1 VPKHTNFKQNII
13 WVFALFWYQIYTNFD
28 SQYIF
33 DYTYIIFF
41 NLAFTSLPVI
51 VMGVLDQ
58 DVDDKVSLA
67 VPQLYRRGIERKE
80 WTQPKFWY
88 VMLTSIDDDILIS
101 SRAYMIDG
109 VYQSLI
115 AFYFVYEIFQAGTF
129 ATATG
134 LDLAEY
140 RRMGIYA
147 ATAAVCAANIYVLYN
162 SYRWDWLMLLII
174 VISTLLVWTWTG
186 IYTSFTGSAQFYKAG
201 SEVYGNL
208 NFWAYLL
215 VAVIA
220 CLLPRFLFKY
230 TQKTYF
236 PLDVDII
243 REQVQQG
250 KFDYLKDNTSYL
262 PPPPEKVAPK
272 PEPVVA
278 DTAKYKVAEAE
289 PADEDVR
296 PIYPPSVAPTATTHN
311 PRSQNGSNS
320 TDYTYRRSME
330 GLPPINRQSTEYRV
344 RPSFDRARM
353 SMDRV
358 RPSFEASNDFTSAAM
373 LTRLESSHSRN
384 SFHGHRQSVQGM
396 GQGHTSTQPNLGSR
410 LRNAIR
416 RATVTREDA
425 PTDLQDAPP
434 MPASKSPPN
443 SPPR

>member
-1 VPKHTNFKQNII
+1 M
-13 WVFALFWYQIYTNFD
+13 FALFWYQIYTNFD
-28 SQYIF
+28 IQYLF

-58 DVDDKVSLA
+58 DVDDRVSLA

-80 WTQPKFWY
+80 WTQPKFWF
-88 VMLTSIDDDILIS
+88 
-101 SRAYMIDG
+101 YMIDG
-109 VYQSLI
+109 LYQSLI
-115 AFYFVYEIFQAGTF
+115 AFYFCFEIFANGVF
-129 ATATG
+129 ASSNG

-147 ATAAVCAANIYVLYN
+147 LTAAVCAANIYVLYN

-174 VISTLLVWTWTG
+174 VISTLLVWFWTG
-186 IYTSFTGSAQFYKAG
+186 VYTSFTSSAQFYKAG
-201 SEVYGNL
+201 AEVYGNL
-208 NFWAYLL
+208 SFWAYLL
-215 VAVIA
+215 VAVISA
-220 CLLPRFLFKY
+220 LLPRFIFKVV
-230 TQKTYF
+230 QKLYF

-243 REQVQQG
+243 REQVKLG
-250 KFDYLKDNTSYL
+250 KFDYLKENSSYL
-262 PPPPEKVAPK
+262 PPPP
-272 PEPVVA
+272 A
-278 DTAKYKVAEAE
+278 DKGTAKPPPADVHPTKYKAANADV
-289 PADEDVR
+289 ADEDVR

-330 GLPPINRQSTEYRV
+330 GLPPATRVSTEYRV

-373 LTRLESSHSRN
+373 LTRMESAHSRN
-384 SFHGHRQSVQGM
+384 SFHGNRASVQGM
-396 GQGHTSTQPNLGSR
+396 GMGPGHQSTVPNLGSR

-416 RATVTREDA
+416 RATLTRDDA

-434 MPASKSPPN
+434 MPAPKSPPQSPPKSPPKNAPN

>member
-1 VPKHTNFKQNII
+1 
-13 WVFALFWYQIYTNFD
+13 
-28 SQYIF
+28 
-33 DYTYIIFF
+33 
-41 NLAFTSLPVI
+41 
-51 VMGVLDQ
+51 
-58 DVDDKVSLA
+58 
-67 VPQLYRRGIERKE
+67 
-80 WTQPKFWY
+80 
-88 VMLTSIDDDILIS
+88 
-101 SRAYMIDG
+101 MIDG
-109 VYQSLI
+109 VYQSLV
-115 AFYFVYEIFQAGTF
+115 AFYFVYELFASGTF
-129 ATATG
+129 ATASG

-174 VISTLLVWTWTG
+174 VISTLLVWFWTG
-186 IYTSFTGSAQFYKAG
+186 VYTSFTSSGQFYKAAA
-201 SEVYGNL
+201 EVYGNV

-220 CLLPRFLFKY
+220 CLLPRFIFKFV
-230 TQKTYF
+230 QKTYF

-243 REQVQQG
+243 REQVKQG
-250 KFDYLKDNTSYL
+250 KFDYLKENTSYL
-262 PPPPEKVAPK
+262 PPPPDKAVPQQPPADVDAPK
-272 PEPVVA
+272 HKASNAEVPE
-278 DTAKYKVAEAE
+278 E
-289 PADEDVR
+289 EDLR

-330 GLPPINRQSTEYRV
+330 GLPPATRVSTEYRV

-373 LTRLESSHSRN
+373 LTRMESAHSRN
-384 SFHGHRQSVQGM
+384 SFHGQRASVQGM
-396 GQGHTSTQPNLGSR
+396 GQGHQSTVPNLGSR

-434 MPASKSPPN
+434 MPASKSPPS

>member
-1 VPKHTNFKQNII
+1 
-13 WVFALFWYQIYTNFD
+13 
-28 SQYIF
+28 
-33 DYTYIIFF
+33 
-41 NLAFTSLPVI
+41 
-51 VMGVLDQ
+51 
-58 DVDDKVSLA
+58 
-67 VPQLYRRGIERKE
+67 
-80 WTQPKFWY
+80 
-88 VMLTSIDDDILIS
+88 ML
-101 SRAYMIDG
+101 DG
-109 VYQSLI
+109 VYQSLV
-115 AFYFVYEIFQAGTF
+115 AFYFVYELFQSGTF
-129 ATATG
+129 VTSNG

-174 VISTLLVWTWTG
+174 VISTLFVWFWTG
-186 IYTSFTGSAQFYKAG
+186 VYTSFTSSAQFYKSA

-220 CLLPRFLFKY
+220 CLLPRFIFKY
-230 TQKTYF
+230 AQKTYF

-243 REQVQQG
+243 REQVKQG
-250 KFDYLKDNTSYL
+250 KFDYLRQNNSYL
-262 PPPPEKVAPK
+262 PPPPEKVAPQ
-272 PEPVVA
+272 PEPVEA
-278 DTAKYKVAEAE
+278 DPAKYKVANAE

-330 GLPPINRQSTEYRV
+330 GLPPATRISTDYRP
-344 RPSFDRARM
+344 RPSYDRARM

-373 LTRLESSHSRN
+373 LTRMESAHSRN
-384 SFHGHRQSVQGM
+384 SFHGNRASVQGM
-396 GQGHTSTQPNLGSR
+396 GLGHQSTQPNLGSR

-416 RATVTREDA
+416 RATITRDDV
-425 PTDLQDAPP
+425 PTDLHNAPP
-434 MPASKSPPN
+434 MPAQKSPPN

>member
-1 VPKHTNFKQNII
+1 
-13 WVFALFWYQIYTNFD
+13 
-28 SQYIF
+28 
-33 DYTYIIFF
+33 
-41 NLAFTSLPVI
+41 
-51 VMGVLDQ
+51 
-58 DVDDKVSLA
+58 
-67 VPQLYRRGIERKE
+67 
-80 WTQPKFWY
+80 
-88 VMLTSIDDDILIS
+88 
-101 SRAYMIDG
+101 MIDG
-109 VYQSLI
+109 VYQSLVC
-115 AFYFVYEIFQAGTF
+115 FYFVYELFESGIFV
-129 ATATG
+129 TANG

-174 VISTLLVWTWTG
+174 VISTLLVWLWTG
-186 IYTSFTGSAQFYKAG
+186 IYTSFTSSGQFYKAG

-208 NFWAYLL
+208 NFWAYLM

-220 CLLPRFLFKY
+220 CLLPRFIFKF

-243 REQVQQG
+243 REQVKQG
-250 KFDYLKDNTSYL
+250 KFDYLQTTTSYL

-272 PEPVVA
+272 QELVDA
-278 DTAKYKVAEAE
+278 DATKYKAANADA
-289 PADEDVR
+289 ADEDVR

-330 GLPPINRQSTEYRV
+330 GLPPVVSRMSTEYRV

-373 LTRLESSHSRN
+373 LTRMESAHSRN
-384 SFHGHRQSVQGM
+384 SFHGPPGSRVSVQGM
-396 GQGHTSTQPNLGSR
+396 GQGHQSTVPNLGSR

-416 RATVTREDA
+416 RATITRDDA

-434 MPASKSPPN
+434 MPEPKSPPRSPR

>member
-1 VPKHTNFKQNII
+1 MF
-13 WVFALFWYQIYTNFD
+13 
-28 SQYIF
+28 
-33 DYTYIIFF
+33 
-41 NLAFTSLPVI
+41 
-51 VMGVLDQ
+51 
-58 DVDDKVSLA
+58 
-67 VPQLYRRGIERKE
+67 
-80 WTQPKFWY
+80 
-88 VMLTSIDDDILIS
+88 
-101 SRAYMIDG
+101 DG

-115 AFYFVYEIFQAGTF
+115 AFYFVYEIFEAGIF
-129 ATATG
+129 ASSNG

-174 VISTLLVWTWTG
+174 ILSTLFVWFWTG
-186 IYTSFTGSAQFYKAG
+186 IYTSFTSSAQFYKSAA
-201 SEVYGNL
+201 EVYGNL
-208 NFWAYLL
+208 NFWAYLM

-220 CLLPRFLFKY
+220 SLLPRFIFK
-230 TQKTYF
+230 TVQKFWF

-243 REQVQQG
+243 REQVRLG
-250 KFDYLKDNTSYL
+250 KFDYLRETTSYL

-272 PEPVVA
+272 EPIDTDTPKFKAANAEPV
-278 DTAKYKVAEAE
+278 
-289 PADEDVR
+289 DEEVR

-330 GLPPINRQSTEYRV
+330 GLPPVVRHSTEYRV

-373 LTRLESSHSRN
+373 LTRMESAHSRN
-384 SFHGHRQSVQGM
+384 SYHGNRTSVQGM
-396 GQGHTSTQPNLGSR
+396 GQGHQSTVPNLGSR

-416 RATVTREDA
+416 RATITREDA
-425 PTDLQDAPP
+425 PTDLQEAPP
-434 MPASKSPPN
+434 MPAPKSPPR